1 MKNVHDIEI
10 EIKGSEWEEI
20 LDSTFKKK
28 NKDLK
33 VDGFRKGKCPKSV
46 YLQKFGIESLYMDAV
61 DVACGKAY
69 TNALRENNLI
79 PVCEPKM
86 DVKEIDKD
94 HVKFTFTIITRPEV
108 KLGKYKDLDVKKD
121 EVKVSKKEIDEEVAR
136 LCSRFAE
143 IVVKENGEVLEGNTA
158 VIDFEGFVDGKPLE
172 GGNGSNYPLEI
183 GSHTFI
189 PGFEEGLVGM
199 KVDETKELDLKFP
212 DEYTKEL
219 AGKDVKFKV
228 IVREIKERVLP
239 ELNKDFYADLGYEDI
254 ETEEQFRKEV
264 KKVIEERKKE
274 EAKNKYLDDVLSR
287 ISGIKSIDKGITY
300 EDITFISDNTLK
312 ENEIIIAELNKEEYP
327 KNSYLTLNNYNLIV
341 VGHQKKSNIFYLNS
355 NTLNNIISNTKKT
368 TYIIDL
374 TNWAD
379 YNRISDKIIEKTEG
393 FVGIHLNK
401 ESKVNYELIMLI
413 FNIFII
419 LNIILFIIILVVTIF
434 NILEDEKKS
443 SLMYRALGFTKLK
456 IIKTNILKLINLF
469 ILAIIPS
476 IMLTSI
482 LYFLIN

>member
-10 EIKGSEWEEI
+10 EIKGKEWEEI

-228 IVREIKERVLP
+228 TVREIKERVLP

-274 EAKNKYLDDVLSR
+274 EAKNKYLDDVLEAASKNMEVEINPEIIDDEVHR
-287 ISGIKSIDKGITY
+287 MINQFGEQLRMQGLSVDQYLQFTGLKHEDLHKQMEPEATKRVKYRYLIEEVANAEKIEISDEDANSEAEDMAANYDVSKEEFLTHFGGLEVVKYDMRMRKALEVLGG
-300 EDITFISDNTLK
+300 EDIK
-312 ENEIIIAELNKEEYP
+312 
-327 KNSYLTLNNYNLIV
+327 
-341 VGHQKKSNIFYLNS
+341 
-355 NTLNNIISNTKKT
+355 
-368 TYIIDL
+368 
-374 TNWAD
+374 
-379 YNRISDKIIEKTEG
+379 
-393 FVGIHLNK
+393 
-401 ESKVNYELIMLI
+401 
-413 FNIFII
+413 
-419 LNIILFIIILVVTIF
+419 
-434 NILEDEKKS
+434 
-443 SLMYRALGFTKLK
+443 
-456 IIKTNILKLINLF
+456 
-469 ILAIIPS
+469 
-476 IMLTSI
+476 
-482 LYFLIN
+482 

>member
-10 EIKGSEWEEI
+10 EIKGKEWEEI

-33 VDGFRKGKCPKSV
+33 VDGFRKGKCPKNI

-69 TNALRENNLI
+69 TDALRENNLL

-108 KLGKYKDLDVKKD
+108 KLGKYKDLGVKKD
-121 EVKVSKKEIDEEVAR
+121 EVKVSKKEIDAEVAR

-158 VIDFEGFVDGKPLE
+158 VIDFEGFVDGEVLE

-199 KVDETKELDLKFP
+199 KVGETKELNLKFP
-212 DEYTKEL
+212 SEYTKEL
-219 AGKDVKFKV
+219 ANKDVKFKV
-228 IVREIKERVLP
+228 TVREIKERVLP

-254 ETEEQFRKEV
+254 ETEEDFRKEV

-274 EAKNKYLDDVLSR
+274 EVKNKYLDDVLEAAS
-287 ISGIKSIDKGITY
+287 KNMEVSINPEIIDDEIHRMINQFGDQLRMQGLSVDQYLQFTGLSH
-300 EDITFISDNTLK
+300 EDLHKQMEPEATKRVRYRYLIEEVANAEKIEISDEDAN
-312 ENEIIIAELNKEEYP
+312 NEALDMAANYDVSKEEF
-327 KNSYLTLNNYNLIV
+327 LTRFGGLEV
-341 VGHQKKSNIFYLNS
+341 VKYDMRMRKAL
-355 NTLNNIISNTKKT
+355 
-368 TYIIDL
+368 
-374 TNWAD
+374 
-379 YNRISDKIIEKTEG
+379 E
-393 FVGIHLNK
+393 
-401 ESKVNYELIMLI
+401 
-413 FNIFII
+413 I
-419 LNIILFIIILVVTIF
+419 LGG
-434 NILEDEKKS
+434 EE
-443 SLMYRALGFTKLK
+443 
-456 IIKTNILKLINLF
+456 IK
-469 ILAIIPS
+469 
-476 IMLTSI
+476 
-482 LYFLIN
+482 

>member
-10 EIKGSEWEEI
+10 EIKGKEWEEI

-33 VDGFRKGKCPKSV
+33 VDGFRKGKCPKNI

-69 TNALRENNLI
+69 TDALRENNLL

-94 HVKFTFTIITRPEV
+94 HVKFTFTIITRPQV
-108 KLGKYKDLDVKKD
+108 KLGKYKDLGVKKD
-121 EVKVSKKEIDEEVAR
+121 EVKVSKKEIDAEVAR

-158 VIDFEGFVDGKPLE
+158 VIDFEGFVDGEVLE

-199 KVDETKELDLKFP
+199 KVGETKELNLKFP
-212 DEYTKEL
+212 SEYTKEL
-219 AGKDVKFKV
+219 ANKDVKFKV
-228 IVREIKERVLP
+228 TVREIKERVLP

-254 ETEEQFRKEV
+254 ETEEDFRKEV

-274 EAKNKYLDDVLSR
+274 EVKNKYLDDVLEAAS
-287 ISGIKSIDKGITY
+287 KNMEVSINPEIIDDEIHRMINQFGDQLRMQGLSVDQYLQFTGLSH
-300 EDITFISDNTLK
+300 EDLHKQMEPEATKRVRYRYLIEEVANAEKIEISDEDAN
-312 ENEIIIAELNKEEYP
+312 NEALDMAANYDVSKEEF
-327 KNSYLTLNNYNLIV
+327 LTHFGGLEV
-341 VGHQKKSNIFYLNS
+341 VKYDMKMRKAL
-355 NTLNNIISNTKKT
+355 
-368 TYIIDL
+368 
-374 TNWAD
+374 
-379 YNRISDKIIEKTEG
+379 E
-393 FVGIHLNK
+393 
-401 ESKVNYELIMLI
+401 
-413 FNIFII
+413 I
-419 LNIILFIIILVVTIF
+419 LGG
-434 NILEDEKKS
+434 EE
-443 SLMYRALGFTKLK
+443 
-456 IIKTNILKLINLF
+456 IK
-469 ILAIIPS
+469 
-476 IMLTSI
+476 
-482 LYFLIN
+482 

>member
-10 EIKGSEWEEI
+10 EIKGKEWEEI

-33 VDGFRKGKCPKSV
+33 VDGFRKGKCPKNI

-69 TNALRENNLI
+69 TDALRENNLL

-108 KLGKYKDLDVKKD
+108 KLGKYKDLGVKKD
-121 EVKVSKKEIDEEVAR
+121 EVKVSKKEIDAEVAR

-158 VIDFEGFVDGKPLE
+158 VIDFEGFVDGEVLE
-172 GGNGSNYPLEI
+172 GGNGSNYLLEI

-199 KVDETKELDLKFP
+199 KVGETKELNLKFP
-212 DEYTKEL
+212 SEYTKEL
-219 AGKDVKFKV
+219 ANKDVKFKV
-228 IVREIKERVLP
+228 TVREIKERVLP

-254 ETEEQFRKEV
+254 ETEEDFRKEV

-274 EAKNKYLDDVLSR
+274 EVKNKYLDDVLEAAS
-287 ISGIKSIDKGITY
+287 KNMEVSINPEIIDDEIHRMINQFGDQLRMQGLSVDQYLQFTGLSH
-300 EDITFISDNTLK
+300 EDLHKQMEPEATKRVRYRYLIEEVANAEKIEISDEDAN
-312 ENEIIIAELNKEEYP
+312 NEALDMAANYDVSKEEF
-327 KNSYLTLNNYNLIV
+327 LTHFGGLEV
-341 VGHQKKSNIFYLNS
+341 VKYDMRMRKAL
-355 NTLNNIISNTKKT
+355 
-368 TYIIDL
+368 
-374 TNWAD
+374 
-379 YNRISDKIIEKTEG
+379 E
-393 FVGIHLNK
+393 
-401 ESKVNYELIMLI
+401 
-413 FNIFII
+413 I
-419 LNIILFIIILVVTIF
+419 LGG
-434 NILEDEKKS
+434 EE
-443 SLMYRALGFTKLK
+443 
-456 IIKTNILKLINLF
+456 IK
-469 ILAIIPS
+469 
-476 IMLTSI
+476 
-482 LYFLIN
+482 

>member
-10 EIKGSEWEEI
+10 EIKGKEWEEI

-33 VDGFRKGKCPKSV
+33 VDGFRKGKCPKNI

-69 TNALRENNLI
+69 TDALRENNLL

-108 KLGKYKDLDVKKD
+108 KLGKYKDLGVKKD
-121 EVKVSKKEIDEEVAR
+121 EVKVSKKEIDAEVAR

-158 VIDFEGFVDGKPLE
+158 VIDFEGFVDGEVLE

-199 KVDETKELDLKFP
+199 KVGETKELNLKFP
-212 DEYTKEL
+212 SEYTKEL
-219 AGKDVKFKV
+219 ANKDVKFKV
-228 IVREIKERVLP
+228 TVREIKERVLP

-254 ETEEQFRKEV
+254 ETEEDFRKEV

-274 EAKNKYLDDVLSR
+274 EVKNKYLDDVLEAASKNMEVSINPEIIDDEIHR
-287 ISGIKSIDKGITY
+287 MINQFGDQLRMQGLSVDQYLQFTGLSHEDLHKQMEPEAIKRVRYRYLIEEVANAEKI
-300 EDITFISDNTLK
+300 EISDEDANS
-312 ENEIIIAELNKEEYP
+312 EASDMAANYDVSKEEF
-327 KNSYLTLNNYNLIV
+327 LTHFGGLEV
-341 VGHQKKSNIFYLNS
+341 VKYDMRMRKAL
-355 NTLNNIISNTKKT
+355 
-368 TYIIDL
+368 
-374 TNWAD
+374 
-379 YNRISDKIIEKTEG
+379 E
-393 FVGIHLNK
+393 
-401 ESKVNYELIMLI
+401 
-413 FNIFII
+413 I
-419 LNIILFIIILVVTIF
+419 LGG
-434 NILEDEKKS
+434 EE
-443 SLMYRALGFTKLK
+443 
-456 IIKTNILKLINLF
+456 IK
-469 ILAIIPS
+469 
-476 IMLTSI
+476 
-482 LYFLIN
+482 

>member
-228 IVREIKERVLP
+228 TVREIKERVLP

-274 EAKNKYLDDVLSR
+274 EAKNKYLDDVLEAASKNMEVEINPEIIDDEVHR
-287 ISGIKSIDKGITY
+287 MINQFGEQLRMQGLSVDQYLQFTGLKHEDLHKQMEPEATKRVKYRYLIEEVANAEKIEISDEDANSEAEDMAANYDVSKEEFLTHFGGLEVVKYDMRMRKALEVLGG
-300 EDITFISDNTLK
+300 EDIK
-312 ENEIIIAELNKEEYP
+312 
-327 KNSYLTLNNYNLIV
+327 
-341 VGHQKKSNIFYLNS
+341 
-355 NTLNNIISNTKKT
+355 
-368 TYIIDL
+368 
-374 TNWAD
+374 
-379 YNRISDKIIEKTEG
+379 
-393 FVGIHLNK
+393 
-401 ESKVNYELIMLI
+401 
-413 FNIFII
+413 
-419 LNIILFIIILVVTIF
+419 
-434 NILEDEKKS
+434 
-443 SLMYRALGFTKLK
+443 
-456 IIKTNILKLINLF
+456 
-469 ILAIIPS
+469 
-476 IMLTSI
+476 
-482 LYFLIN
+482 